1 MAVLQMQKVSICA
14 LKKDRKAILEKIQSM
29 GVMEISRFESEEEG
43 FQTVNTQEDRSAFE
57 KNAALADTALNILQE
72 YVPEKVSMFASLE
85 GKDLIEKS
93 KYLETAHREKEV
105 LDMAAQV
112 VKLHKQ
118 TAECKANVQKLENQ
132 IEALRPWMN
141 LDIPGDFQGTET
153 AAALIGSMTG
163 SLTLE
168 EIYSLILEQAPE
180 VSGVDISILSSERD
194 TVYLAAVCLKKDV
207 EKVEEILRHSG
218 FARPSQSMSKIPAR
232 EKEDLQQQITVLQQE
247 MEECGNKIAS
257 YASEREKFKLIS
269 DYFRARAEK
278 YQILGQLPQSKKPFL
293 ADGNISKIVMGRS
306 RKQWIFRIRG
316 RCSGVLWSSKKGRN
330 RPHNADVLLLCVFL
344 WIDAV
349 RCSVWAGD
357 VPGLFCDTEEVPAYG
372 TVFEKIH

>member
-153 AAALIGSMTG
+153 AAVLIGSMSG

-168 EIYSLILEQAPE
+168 DIYSLILEQAPE
-180 VSGVDISILSSERD
+180 VSGVDISILSSERSCGG
-194 TVYLAAVCLKKDV
+194 LP
-207 EKVEEILRHSG
+207 EKR
-218 FARPSQSMSKIPAR
+218 
-232 EKEDLQQQITVLQQE
+232 
-247 MEECGNKIAS
+247 CGKS
-257 YASEREKFKLIS
+257 
-269 DYFRARAEK
+269 
-278 YQILGQLPQSKKPFL
+278 
-293 ADGNISKIVMGRS
+293 
-306 RKQWIFRIRG
+306 
-316 RCSGVLWSSKKGRN
+316 GRN
-330 RPHNADVLLLCVFL
+330 SSAEWICQAVSEYEQDSGQGKRRPAAANYSFA
-344 WIDAV
+344 
-349 RCSVWAGD
+349 AGD
-357 VPGLFCDTEEVPAYG
+357 GRMWQ
-372 TVFEKIH
+372 